1 MTEYFK
7 SEKISLYNCD
17 CMELFHTIKS
27 ESIDCIVTDPPYK
40 VTSKGCS
47 GTMSGYWTSSVS
59 NKGKIFEHNDISPE
73 KYLPEFYRVL
83 KDGTH
88 CYIMI
93 NNINLI
99 EMLNVA
105 TACGFKFVK
114 SLIWNKGNKICG
126 RYYMNCFEYILM
138 FRKGTARD
146 INNCGTPDILD
157 IPIKKI
163 KGDDGRNL
171 HDTEK
176 PVELMKILVENSTN
190 ENEIV
195 LEPFAGIGSTLI
207 ACNQLNRK
215 CVASEIDLKYVEI
228 IKNRLNEL
236 EKKSEETLF

>member
-1 MTEYFK
+1 MKEYFK

-17 CMELFHTIKS
+17 CMELLHTIKS

-47 GTMSGYWTSSVS
+47 GTMGGYWTSEDT
-59 NKGKIFEHNDISPE
+59 NKGKIFEYNNISPE

-105 TACGFKFVK
+105 TDCGFKFIK
-114 SLIWNKGNKICG
+114 SLIWNKKNKICG

-146 INNCGTPDILD
+146 INNCSTPDILE
-157 IPIKKI
+157 IPIKKL
-163 KGDDGRNL
+163 KDSNGKNL

-176 PVELMKILVENSTN
+176 PVELMKILIENSTN
-190 ENEIV
+190 EGETV
-195 LEPFAGIGSTLI
+195 LEPFAGIGSTII
-207 ACNQLNRK
+207 ACEQLNRK
-215 CVASEIDLKYVEI
+215 CIASEIDLKYVEI
-228 IKNRLNEL
+228 IKNRLNGT
-236 EKKSEETLF
+236 EKISKETLF